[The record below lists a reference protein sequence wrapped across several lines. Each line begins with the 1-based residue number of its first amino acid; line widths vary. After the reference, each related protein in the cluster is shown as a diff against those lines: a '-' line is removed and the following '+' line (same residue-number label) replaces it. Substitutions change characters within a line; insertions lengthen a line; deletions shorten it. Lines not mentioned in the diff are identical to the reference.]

1 MRIWRR
7 PSAAERALRRT
18 SGIGYWRRLD
28 RRKRRR
34 LRLSQALVALLG
46 YAGQLRQDGRIL
58 AIMIRDILPA
68 VLGTA
73 ALVAA
78 LEAVADAL
86 TRHLHWGLLFQPAD
100 PNGYGT
106 MVGAAVG
113 AEAVF
118 LGLFYTTV
126 GVIASTTYNGVPG
139 EIRSLFVRERTSVI
153 YVRSVTVALLMGLA
167 LLAMPLV
174 SRYQPHVLTVA
185 AFAVITGFSV
195 LSLVHLGTGLFSFF
209 DLSAIS
215 FPLRRRFLHAVRSAA
230 ASSRSIPGEV
240 QQQAAHARAAEVL
253 RVYGQLAELIR
264 KRDVAE
270 ARAPERIALQL
281 LGCWQDM
288 AEVKPAI
295 PSQSQWF
302 SPAPRHP
309 NWLTLGQERLSLAL
323 STGAAIQPDT
333 GPDPLW
339 AEKLIS
345 RCLAQLLPVMSGPD
359 GWDRAI
365 RIVDHASELVYWLA
379 GNLRIDEARLLCR
392 TLTRYLREAVT
403 TGPEAGSPDPG
414 SGWDAFRLAIAE
426 REVIVFTKFWL
437 GLTAGMAHTEAKQV
451 AAAFDDAVDT
461 AGGPYRSGAP
471 PRLLQQLEEF
481 AAGIEFE
488 RRTERQRVTP
498 PWWVHHVA
506 GRTLS
511 QILVTATTDFFDDV
525 QEDLIRPLVLGA
537 GQDAALETMKILS
550 CLELVRK
557 LAAHLPAARKSLAAL
572 DGLRHV
578 PSDDELWPSGTLPD
592 DVPAALG
599 HQLDLK
605 LAEAVPHLGYR
616 TRDSAGP
623 DLFGQGYRHLF
634 NAAFQA
640 ILDEEADTAR
650 LLTLA
655 VIPLADRARIRLS
668 DDLVS
673 ERARNQAIF
682 GSEPLI
688 DMMELSGLAML
699 MSEVSPPGIW
709 PEIKAFWDGVLSDDT
724 AQARARQMSAALAT
738 HENLPALTSGSIG
751 RTERK
756 QALAVALSRHGITW
770 PIANPIVAVFDSH
783 GVGLPLADLADLFM
797 AEYLKR
803 RTDMDDLPMSRG
815 AEDLR
820 ESIDRRRQQVPP
832 ESPDTDEGETE

>member
-7 PSAAERALRRT
+7 SSAAERALRRT
-18 SGIGYWRRLD
+18 SSIGYWKRLG

-34 LRLSQALVALLG
+34 LRLSQALVAVLG
-46 YAGQLRQDGRIL
+46 YAGRLRQDSRTL
-58 AIMIRDILPA
+58 AVMIRDILLS

-73 ALVAA
+73 VLVAA
-78 LEAVADAL
+78 LEAAADAL
-86 TRHLHWGLLFQPAD
+86 TRHLHWGMLFLSAD

-113 AEAVF
+113 AEAAF

-153 YVRSVTVALLMGLA
+153 YVRSVAVALLVGLA
-167 LLAMPLV
+167 LLTMPLV
-174 SRYQPHVLTVA
+174 SHYQPHVLTVT

-215 FPLRRRFLHAVRSAA
+215 FPLRRRFLHAVTSAT
-230 ASSRSIPGEV
+230 ASGRAVPGEV
-240 QQQAAHARAAEVL
+240 QQQTAHARAAEVL
-253 RVYGQLAELIR
+253 RVYGQLAELIA
-264 KRDVAE
+264 KRDVAG

-295 PSQSQWF
+295 PSKSQWF

-323 STGAAIQPDT
+323 ATGTGIQPDT

-345 RCLAQLLPVMSGPD
+345 RCLARLLPVLSEPD
-359 GWDRAI
+359 GWGRAI
-365 RIVDHASELVYWLA
+365 RIVDQASELVYRLA
-379 GNLRIDEARLLCR
+379 GNLRIDEARLLRR

-403 TGPEAGSPDPG
+403 AGPEAGDPDPG
-414 SGWDAFRLAIAE
+414 SDWDAFRLAIAE
-426 REVIVFTKFWL
+426 REVIVFTRFWL
-437 GLTAGMAHTEAKQV
+437 GLTTGMADTRAQQV
-451 AAAFDDAVDT
+451 TAAFDEAVDT

-506 GRTLS
+506 GRTLA
-511 QILVTATTDFFDDV
+511 QILVTTTTDFFDDV
-525 QEDLIRPLVLGA
+525 QDELIRPLALGT
-537 GQDAALETMKILS
+537 GQDASLATMKILS
-550 CLELVRK
+550 CLELARK
-557 LAAHLPAARKSLAAL
+557 LAAQLPTAHKSLAAL

-578 PSDDELWPSGTLPD
+578 PSDDELWPDGTLPD
-592 DVPAALG
+592 NVPAALE

-605 LAEAVPHLGYR
+605 LAETVPQLGYR
-616 TRDSAGP
+616 TRDSTGP

-634 NAAFQA
+634 DAAFQA
-640 ILDEEADTAR
+640 ILDGEADHAR
-650 LLTLA
+650 QLA
-655 VIPLADRARIRLS
+655 LVVIPLADRARVRLS

-682 GSEPLI
+682 GSEPII
-688 DMMELSGLAML
+688 DMMELSGLAIL

-709 PEIKAFWDGVLSDDT
+709 PEIKAFWDEVLSDST
-724 AQARARQMSAALAT
+724 GPARARQMSATLAT
-738 HENLPALTSGSIG
+738 HESLLALTSGSIR

-756 QALAVALSRHGITW
+756 QALVVALIKHGINW
-770 PIANPIVAVFDSH
+770 PTPNPVIAVFDPR
-783 GVGLPLADLADLFM
+783 GAGLPMADLADLFI

-803 RTDMDDLPMSRG
+803 RTDMDDLPMPRG

-820 ESIDRRRQQVPP
+820 ESIDRHQQQPP
-832 ESPDTDEGETE
+832 PKSPDADESETE